1 MKIKT
6 KKAVAKRFKLTK
18 TGKIIARTAGQ
29 SHFNSTDTG
38 NQTRAKR
45 NDKTLTSGIR
55 KIIKNQL
62 AK

>member
-6 KKAVAKRFKLTK
+6 KRAVAKRFKLSK
-18 TGKIIARTAGQ
+18 TGKVIARRANQ
-29 SHFNSTDTG
+29 DHFNSTDTG

-45 NDKTLTSGIR
+45 TDKSLTSGIK
-55 KIIKNQL
+55 KIIKRQL

>member
-6 KKAVAKRFKLTK
+6 KRAVAKRFKLSR
-18 TGKIIARTAGQ
+18 TGKIIARKANQ
-29 SHFNSTDTG
+29 DHFNSTDTG

-45 NDKTLTSGIR
+45 TDKSLKSGIK
-55 KIIKNQL
+55 KIIKRQL

>member
-6 KKAVAKRFKLTK
+6 KRAVAKRFKLSR
-18 TGKIIARTAGQ
+18 TGKVIARKANQ
-29 SHFNSTDTG
+29 DHFNSTDTG

-45 NDKTLTSGIR
+45 TDKSLKSGLK
-55 KIIKNQL
+55 KIIKRQL